1 MPPNPIDVAA
11 MTPRNAEHDGRYW
24 IVGGRYRDASFRHLD
39 WTAPTVGPFARRAD
53 AEAACTEIGEAYAA
67 QILVRFT
74 VSEERL
80 AVAA

>member
-1 MPPNPIDVAA
+1 MPASLVGAAAMPP
-11 MTPRNAEHDGRYW
+11 RNVGHDSRYW

-39 WTAPTVGPFARRAD
+39 WTAPAVGPFASRAD
-53 AEAACTEIGEAYAA
+53 AEAVCAEISEAYDA